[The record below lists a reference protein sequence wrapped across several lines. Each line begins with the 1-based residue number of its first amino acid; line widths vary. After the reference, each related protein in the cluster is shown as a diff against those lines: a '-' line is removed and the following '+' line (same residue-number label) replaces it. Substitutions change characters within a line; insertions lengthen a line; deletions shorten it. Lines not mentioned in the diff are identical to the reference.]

1 MSFGIDE
8 RLFRYMFYKDFKVT
22 MKKQQFFFFKI
33 QRVQGGIVASLDNR
47 RGVTRGSPNFL

>member
-22 MKKQQFFFFKI
+22 MKKQQFFFLKI